1 MSFKRFAAI
10 ATFVLA
16 AAPLFADTYVIDK
29 NHSEATFKVR
39 HLMSKVSGKFV
50 DFAGTI
56 NVDSQK
62 PAEGKVEF
70 TIKAASIDT
79 GVADRDK
86 DLRSANFFDVEK
98 NPEINFK
105 SVSIK
110 ATARKNVYDVAGD
123 LTMHGVTKRITL
135 PVEFL
140 GFAKDPWGF
149 QRAGFSLETTLNRQD
164 YGLNWNKA
172 LDNGGFL
179 VGDDVDIAINIE
191 AVKKAETT
199 GAAGAK

>member
-1 MSFKRFAAI
+1 MQLKRFAVVSLL
-10 ATFVLA
+10 VLA
-16 AAPLFADTYVIDK
+16 ALPLFADTYAIDK

-56 NVDSQK
+56 NVDPQK

-70 TIKAASIDT
+70 TIKTASVDT

-98 NPEINFK
+98 NPEITFK

-110 ATARKNVYDVAGD
+110 PTAKKNAYDVAGD

-149 QRAGFSLETTLNRQD
+149 QRAGFSLETTLNRKD

-191 AVKKAETT
+191 ATKKAEAAPAT
-199 GAAGAK
+199 GTK